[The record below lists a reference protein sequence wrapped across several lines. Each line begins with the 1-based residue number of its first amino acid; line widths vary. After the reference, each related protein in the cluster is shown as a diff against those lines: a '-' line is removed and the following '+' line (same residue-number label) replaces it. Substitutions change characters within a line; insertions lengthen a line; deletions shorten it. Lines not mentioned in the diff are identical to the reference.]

1 MTTLIAWPHIDFSA
15 LSPKRQESLT
25 IIGILFIVGLL
36 IFGACAIYTHHKK
49 KKYNNIIIL
58 FCAFIFV
65 ASSFFLPIALN
76 LSFQKDGA
84 GSTLLQSMLTIS
96 GGLVVLFTFIE
107 NRRKNDIDESKNI
120 DEKIQKL
127 HDSRYER
134 NIKSIELIFSEK
146 TPTAL
151 SAVYSLCKIADDWVD
166 DYINMG
172 KKNNSS
178 SKQEAQSIINVLCT
192 YIREYGK
199 ASDSNG
205 YKKEVCETIM
215 EEICNRLNQ
224 SDNGYSDWSD
234 FMFNFEGAIFTH
246 PVIFKNVADINNIN
260 LNSCTFI
267 NNLEIYFSVEYNNQ
281 ASSREVLINHCTFKG
296 SVILAPGK
304 FTRGGNIRAAVSNIA
319 LEDSHFAKDSK
330 LEIKHLCPPDYDP
343 EGDDPKNK
351 GIELPIYV
359 YGNLPANTSFRY
371 IPQANIIVG
380 QKYDSRDPAMSGAIP
395 HTIIQGN
402 IHIDQC
408 DNVIFE
414 IPDKHVIDGLI
425 NINDPKVVQ
434 HRQPISENLKNIK
447 INDCILKKDVLI
459 AGSEIDKINFLE
471 STFHSSLKI
480 ISKGRIGEFIAPD
493 SHFLLDGTTD
503 TRKIPHGVMINS
515 KSNVSISA
523 NYINLLEFS
532 GAHFYSYVDLQINRI
547 KLLYSKDTIFHA
559 GVNTSAELK
568 VEKFK
573 STGCRKY
580 DYSKKKYTLFKW
592 PSINSPSQ
600 NSSQKIASAI
610 AITSTVSGMFSK

>member
-134 NIKSIELIFSEK
+134 NIKSIELIFSDK

-151 SAVYSLCKIADDWVD
+151 SAVYSLCKITDDWVD
-166 DYINMG
+166 DYIKSD
-172 KKNNSS
+172 KKNFSS
-178 SKQEAQSIINVLCT
+178 QQEAQSIINVLCT
-192 YIREYGK
+192 YVREYGK
-199 ASDSNG
+199 SSHSKG
-205 YKKEVCETIM
+205 YKEEVCKTIM
-215 EEICNRLNQ
+215 EEICNRLNK

-234 FMFNFEGAIFTH
+234 FTFNFEGATFTY
-246 PVIFKNVADINNIN
+246 PVIFKNIADINKIN
-260 LNSCTFI
+260 LNGCTFI

-281 ASSREVLINHCTFKG
+281 ASSRDVLINHCTFKD

-304 FTRGGNIRAAVSNIA
+304 FTRGGSIWAAVSNIA
-319 LEDSHFAKDSK
+319 LEDSHFAKDAK
-330 LEIKHLCPPDYDP
+330 LEIKHLCPSGYNP
-343 EGDDPKNK
+343 EGDNPNSK

-359 YGNLPANTSFRY
+359 YGSLPAITSFRY
-371 IPQANIIVG
+371 IPQANIVVG
-380 QKYDSRDPAMSGAIP
+380 QKYDSRDPGMSGAIH

-402 IHIDQC
+402 IHIDRC

-425 NINDPKVVQ
+425 NINYPKVVQ
-434 HRQPISENLKNIK
+434 YGQSIPENLKNIK

-493 SHFLLDGTTD
+493 SYFLLDGATN
-503 TRKIPHGVMINS
+503 TRKIPHRVMINS

-523 NYINLLEFS
+523 NYINLLDFS
-532 GAHFYSYVDLQINRI
+532 GAQFYSYADFQINRI

-559 GVNTSAELK
+559 GVNTSTELK

-610 AITSTVSGMFSK
+610 AITSTISGMFSK

>member
-1 MTTLIAWPHIDFSA
+1 MITWPNIDFST

-25 IIGILFIVGLL
+25 IIGILFIVGL
-36 IFGACAIYTHHKK
+36 FGFAAYAIYTRGKK
-49 KKYNNIIIL
+49 KKRYNLIAL
-58 FCAFIFV
+58 LSAFIIV

-84 GSTLLQSMLTIS
+84 GSVLLQSMLTIS
-96 GGLVVLFTFIE
+96 GGLVVLFTYME

-260 LNSCTFI
+260 LNGCTFI

-304 FTRGGNIRAAVSNIA
+304 FTRGGSIRAAVSNIA

-343 EGDDPKNK
+343 EGDDSKNK

-380 QKYDSRDPAMSGAIP
+380 QKYDSRDPGMSGAIQ

-402 IHIDQC
+402 IHINQC

-414 IPDKHVIDGLI
+414 IPDKHIINGVV
-425 NINDPKVVQ
+425 NINDPDISQ
-434 HRQPISENLKNIK
+434 YRQPISENLKNIK
-447 INDCILKKDVLI
+447 INDCILKNDVLI
-459 AGSEIDKINFLE
+459 AGSEIDIINFLE

-480 ISKGRIGEFIAPD
+480 MSRGRIGKLIAPD
-493 SHFLLDGTTD
+493 SQFLLNGSTN
-503 TRKIPHGVMINS
+503 TREVPHGVMINS
-515 KSNVSISA
+515 KSNVSVSA
-523 NYINLLEFS
+523 NYIDLLELS
-532 GAHFYSYVDLQINRI
+532 GTHFYSYVDFQINKI

-559 GVNTSAELK
+559 GVNTSTNLK

-580 DYSKKKYTLFKW
+580 DYSKKKYILFKW
-592 PSINSPSQ
+592 PSINSPNP
-600 NSSQKIASAI
+600 NSNQKIASAI
-610 AITSTVSGMFSK
+610 AITSTISGMFSK